1 MLDVSFSQKSY
12 TELRFTNKDKG
23 RNKME
28 ADLGQMGWL
37 AWLVVGA
44 VAGWL
49 GSLVMKT
56 NRQQGLLQDILIGI
70 VGAFVGGFL
79 FRALGSAGVTG
90 FNLWSVFVAFVG
102 AVALLMVIRLLN
114 RSGILPN

>member
-1 MLDVSFSQKSY
+1 
-12 TELRFTNKDKG
+12 
-23 RNKME
+23 ME
-28 ADLGQMGWL
+28 TDIGQMGWL

-70 VGAFVGGFL
+70 VGAFVGGYL
-79 FRALGSAGVTG
+79 FRALGTTGVTG

-102 AVALLMVIRLLN
+102 AVALLLVIRLFT
-114 RSGILPN
+114 RSGVLPK